1 MAGQNNHHDNGS
13 GSHHDGEVHITPLS
27 TYIKV
32 AVALFVLTFLT
43 VTAHIYES
51 HYLSAAP
58 FIAFGIAAIK
68 AFLVMAW
75 FMHLKYEEPSNRVI
89 FAMGFFF
96 LAVLFAFC
104 VIDIF
109 TRVPQ
114 GTIL

>member
-1 MAGQNNHHDNGS
+1 MAGHNNHHNNGS
-13 GSHHDGEVHITPLS
+13 GNHHEEEVHITPLS

-32 AVALFVLTFLT
+32 AAALFALTFLT
-43 VTAHIYES
+43 VTAHIYEA
-51 HYLSAAP
+51 HYLSLAP
-58 FIAFGIAAIK
+58 FIAFGIAAVK
-68 AFLVMAW
+68 ALLVMAW
-75 FMHLKYEEPSNRVI
+75 FMHLKYEEPSNRLI

-96 LAVLFAFC
+96 LAVLFAFS